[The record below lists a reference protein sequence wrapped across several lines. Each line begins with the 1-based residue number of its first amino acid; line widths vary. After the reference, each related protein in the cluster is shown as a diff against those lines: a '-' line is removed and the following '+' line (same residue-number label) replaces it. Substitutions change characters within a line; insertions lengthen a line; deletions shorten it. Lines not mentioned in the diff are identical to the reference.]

1 MINMPKATR
10 CRKDHRRDDAMKK
23 IVSVLIP
30 VFNAEKFAERCV
42 RSAAKDLEDEI
53 EIVVID
59 DGSDDRSPDIVK
71 SLCNEYRNIRFYEKT
86 NENNIYAVRKKLI
99 ELAQGEYLMFLDS
112 DDYWTENA
120 ATDIVEAAKEG
131 ADIIL
136 FGSNTVNLD
145 GQIIGN
151 NAASIRAMKNKS
163 VADLC
168 HELCRDNKYN
178 ALWNKCIKADLLR
191 DNRLLT
197 ERNMSMGE
205 DALILLAAV
214 AEAETLSV
222 KDSVVYNYRKNPDG
236 ASAVYKLDYL
246 DDFAQL
252 RDFMC
257 TVCRKRGVYEKE
269 LPYID
274 RQYLKMVSMTF
285 ISVDRKDVRV
295 KTAYMDKLKQISED
309 GVFRSAAEKSAGLP
323 FYLRIAVR
331 SVLKKRTF
339 VLSCLHKLNKA
350 RIKNARR
357 GGKRA

>member
-1 MINMPKATR
+1 
-10 CRKDHRRDDAMKK
+10 MKK

-222 KDSVVYNYRKNPDG
+222 KDAVVYNYRKNPDG

-257 TVCRKRGVYEKE
+257 TVCRKRGV
-269 LPYID
+269 
-274 RQYLKMVSMTF
+274 
-285 ISVDRKDVRV
+285 
-295 KTAYMDKLKQISED
+295 
-309 GVFRSAAEKSAGLP
+309 
-323 FYLRIAVR
+323 
-331 SVLKKRTF
+331 
-339 VLSCLHKLNKA
+339 
-350 RIKNARR
+350 
-357 GGKRA
+357 